1 MTTRVVHRPARTVR
15 PLSAEEPV
23 TMSAPPVLPE
33 GKTAG
38 GMQSLIPL
46 AGAGAAMS
54 MMMFLRGSGFA
65 ALGAVIMVVSLGAA
79 GIFYFTQRGQATRK
93 RKAQRERYLD
103 YLEELREDLRSHEQD
118 FRERSARPDPQVS
131 HLLDVV
137 RDPARLWERRR
148 VDIDFLRIRIGTGSL
163 PLREIQMREEGTLVN
178 PTDPF
183 MKSEAQA
190 VIRRFSR
197 TPGLPLRVGLDR
209 AGDVSV
215 IGAQRADVL
224 AVARAILT
232 QVGALHAP
240 DDVTVAVLTA
250 PEREPDWA
258 WTRWL
263 PHLLDRE
270 RLGPAGPT
278 PRLVTDPQALAAL
291 LADDLAQRANS
302 AAMSWR
308 FGSGRHGSGAEEA
321 RTRQRLLVIDDA
333 HGQVA
338 RQLSTPD
345 AAIGLPSLGVT
356 VVHLLAD
363 RLHEP
368 GEISRRVTVSGSAVS
383 LEDLTATPPVTVQG
397 TLDDAPAPLVEG
409 LARQLAPL
417 RLSADSYDDGTGTP
431 PADFTALL
439 GITDPSLLDLDRL
452 WRPRS
457 ERDFLRVPLG
467 VDAAGRPTLLDLKES
482 AQLGMGPHG
491 LCVGATGSGKSELLR
506 TLVLALVATHP
517 PEQLSLVLV
526 DYKGGATFAPFTALP
541 HVAGLITNL
550 AADASLVER
559 MYTSLD
565 GEVLRRQQ
573 LLADAG
579 KLTDIG
585 EYTLRRA
592 QRPELPPLGY
602 LLVIIDEFGELLTA
616 KPEFVELF
624 LRIGRIGR
632 SIGVHLLLS
641 SQRVEQGKLRGLETH
656 LSYRIGLRTLSE
668 MESRA
673 VLDTP
678 DACHLPSLPG
688 NGYLKVD
695 VTVYEKFKAAYV
707 SGPLPDG
714 SEPEPVPVS
723 GPLVKPMPRFA
734 RPPGTAARESE
745 PARPTARTT
754 GPTLLS
760 TVVEQIGKTGRRVP
774 PIWLPPLPPAV
785 TLDRAAGG
793 FDVTPRGVRLRVAQQ
808 AQPGLRAPL
817 GLLDDPAQQR
827 RGPWVVDLSA
837 AGGNLLVLGGP
848 GTGKTTALRTLALG
862 LATTATPTDVGM
874 YGIDL
879 LGSGL
884 RGLAGL
890 PHVGGVASRD
900 DRERI
905 RRTIDELH
913 SMLAERELLFAR
925 RQFDTV
931 ADLRA
936 ERAAGSGSAALTR
949 TAELACTEVVL
960 LLDGYG
966 QLAAEFE
973 ALEGKVHD
981 ILARGGRYG
990 LHVVA
995 TARRWNEARAAQQ
1008 VAFGNRVEL
1017 RMAEPG
1023 ESSIDGKLA
1032 RGVPTDVPGRALT
1045 TEKLYAQIALPR
1057 LDSLPDP
1064 AGSALAEAAT
1074 LVRSAWTG
1082 PLPPP
1087 VRVLPAV
1094 LRASDLTDAAAAPGT
1109 VPFGRFESDF
1119 APAVLDLF
1127 GRDQHLLALGDSG
1140 TGKTNLLRLVA
1151 DALVQQYSPDELV
1164 FAVFDPRHGLA
1175 DVVPEPYN
1183 GGYAPN
1189 PALAQ
1194 QLAAAVCKELAGRDP
1209 SRRTA
1214 GIRSACAAGGANPG
1228 AGSPPRVVLLIDD
1241 YDVLAAS
1248 ATQPLGAFVP
1258 YLASG
1263 RDLGLHVVLTRRVAG
1278 ASRGLYEPFTL
1289 GVRESGCLALLMSG
1303 DRTEGQLFA
1312 GVRPTTLPVGR
1323 AQYIRPGEPA
1333 RAVQTAY
1340 FDGPSE
1346 TTASRS
1352 AAFSRGKD
1360 GS

>member
-1 MTTRVVHRPARTVR
+1 MTTRVVHRPARTVH
-15 PLSAEEPV
+15 PLAAEQPL
-23 TMSAPPVLPE
+23 TMSPPPVLPE
-33 GKTAG
+33 GKTAS

-46 AGAGAAMS
+46 AGAGVAMS

-79 GIFYFTQRGQATRK
+79 GVFYVTQRGQATRK

-103 YLEELREDLRSHEQD
+103 YLEELREELLHHEQD
-118 FRERSARPDPQVS
+118 FRERSARPDPPVS
-131 HLLDVV
+131 HLFDVV

-148 VDIDFLRIRIGTGSL
+148 ADIDFLRVRIGTGAL
-163 PLREIQMREEGTLVN
+163 PLREIQMRDEGTLVN

-183 MKSEAQA
+183 MRFEAQT

-197 TPGLPLRVGLDR
+197 TPGLPLRIGLDR
-209 AGDVSV
+209 ACDVSV
-215 IGAQRADVL
+215 VGARRADVL
-224 AVARAILT
+224 GVARAILA
-232 QVGALHAP
+232 QVAALHAP
-240 DDVTVAVLTA
+240 DDLTLAVLAA
-250 PEREPDWA
+250 PELEDDWA
-258 WTRWL
+258 WVRWL

-270 RLGPAGPT
+270 RIGPAGPT
-278 PRLVTDPQALAAL
+278 PRLVTDPQTLSVL
-291 LADDLAQRANS
+291 LADDLADRANN
-302 AAMSWR
+302 AAKSY
-308 FGSGRHGSGAEEA
+308 RHGAGAEEA
-321 RTRQRLLVIDDA
+321 RTRRRLLVIDDA
-333 HGQVA
+333 YGQVA
-338 RQLSTPD
+338 RQLATPD
-345 AAIGLPSLGVT
+345 AAAGLDSLGVT

-368 GEISRRVTVSGSAVS
+368 GEVSRRVVVTGNEVT
-383 LEDLTATPPVTVQG
+383 LEDLTAASPVTVHG
-397 TLDDAPAPLVEG
+397 TIDDAAAPLVEG
-409 LARQLAPL
+409 LARQIAPL
-417 RLSADSYDDGTGTP
+417 RLSADSYDDGSGTP

-439 GITDPSLLDLDRL
+439 GVTDPTRLDLTRL

-467 VDAAGRPTLLDLKES
+467 IDAVGRPTLLDLKES

-506 TLVLALVATHP
+506 TLVLALVVSHP

-526 DYKGGATFAPFTALP
+526 DYKGGATFAPFTELP
-541 HVAGLITNL
+541 QVAGLITNL
-550 AADASLVER
+550 ASDASLVER

-585 EYTLRRA
+585 EYTLRRE
-592 QRPELPPLGY
+592 QRPELPPLSY

-641 SQRVEQGKLRGLETH
+641 SQRVEQGRLRGLESY

-668 MESRA
+668 MESRT

-678 DACHLPSLPG
+678 DAFHLPSQPG

-695 VTVYEKFKAAYV
+695 VTVYEKFKAAFV
-707 SGPLPDG
+707 SGALPDG
-714 SEPEPVPVS
+714 SEPELAPVM
-723 GPLVKPMPRFA
+723 GPLVKPMLRFG
-734 RPPGTAARESE
+734 RPAGVPGDTTG
-745 PARPTARTT
+745 PARPTTRTT

-760 TVVEQIGKTGRRVP
+760 TVVEQIGAAGRRVA

-785 TLDRAAGG
+785 TLDRAVGG

-808 AQPGLRAPL
+808 ASSGLSVPL
-817 GLLDDPAQQR
+817 GMLDDPARQWQ
-827 RGPWVVDLSA
+827 GPWLVDLSA
-837 AGGNLLVLGGP
+837 LGGNLLVLGAP

-862 LATTATPTDVGM
+862 LATTHTPIDVGI

-913 SMLAERELLFAR
+913 GMLAEREQLFAR
-925 RQFDTV
+925 HQLDTV

-936 ERAAGSGSAALTR
+936 ARATGKL
-949 TAELACTEVVL
+949 AELACTEVLL

-966 QLAAEFE
+966 QLFVEFE
-973 ALEGKVHD
+973 NLEAKVHD
-981 ILARGGRYG
+981 VLARGGRYG

-995 TARRWNEARAAQQ
+995 TARRWNEVRAAQQ
-1008 VAFGNRVEL
+1008 VSFGNRVEL
-1017 RMAEPG
+1017 RLAESA
-1023 ESSIDGKLA
+1023 ESSIDAKLA
-1032 RGVPTDVPGRALT
+1032 RGLPADVPGRALT
-1045 TEKLYAQIALPR
+1045 SGKRYGQVALPR

-1074 LVRSAWTG
+1074 VVRSAWTG

-1094 LRASDLTDAAAAPGT
+1094 LHATELTDAAAAPGT

-1119 APAVLDLF
+1119 APATLDLF
-1127 GRDQHLLALGDSG
+1127 GRDQHLLVLGDSG
-1140 TGKTNLLRLVA
+1140 TGRTNLLRLVA
-1151 DALVQQYSPDELV
+1151 DALVQQYSPEELV

-1175 DVVPEPYN
+1175 DVVPESYN

-1194 QLAAAVCKELAGRDP
+1194 QLAVAVCKELAGRDP
-1209 SRRTA
+1209 VGR
-1214 GIRSACAAGGANPG
+1214 GGS
-1228 AGSPPRVVLLIDD
+1228 SPRIVLLIDD
-1241 YDVLAAS
+1241 YDILAAS
-1248 ATQPLGAFVP
+1248 ATQPLSPFLP
-1258 YLASG
+1258 YLAAG
-1263 RDLGLHVVLTRRVAG
+1263 RDLGLHVMLTRRVAG

-1303 DRTEGQLFA
+1303 DRMEGQLFA

-1323 AQYIRPGEPA
+1323 AQYIRPGQA
-1333 RAVQTAY
+1333 VRTVQTAY
-1340 FDGPSE
+1340 FPQNP
-1346 TTASRS
+1346 ARNARS
-1352 AAFSRGKD
+1352 DERGD
-1360 GS
+1360 RR